1 VRAEVPEYDLALE
14 GEFGR
19 LITEGVRLAL
29 EQFVGLLGR
38 DVPPP
43 DLEIYAAMGRE
54 EHRQGRTLDALQ
66 SAYRVGAR
74 VSWRHVSEF
83 GAEAGIPPEE
93 LYRLA
98 EAIFAYIDRLAAE
111 SVAGFAAQETLR
123 EGAMQTRRHALVELV
138 VRDPPADPEELTA
151 AARAARWTPPPR
163 LAVLACGE
171 GDVVAL
177 ARRLPSG
184 AIAASTSP
192 VGLVLVPD
200 PDAPG
205 ADATLTAALRGR
217 RGVLGPGV
225 TLADAP
231 RSARRA
237 LAAWDL
243 HAAGRLGDEPLVR
256 ADDHLLALVLAGD
269 AGLAEEL
276 ADRELAPLDALTP
289 AGRARAV
296 ETLRAWLDAHGDV
309 ALSAESL
316 HVHAQTVRYRL
327 ARVREALGDAA
338 LDDPDRRLA
347 LTLALRVR
355 PRP

>member
-1 VRAEVPEYDLALE
+1 
-14 GEFGR
+14 
-19 LITEGVRLAL
+19 
-29 EQFVGLLGR
+29 
-38 DVPPP
+38 
-43 DLEIYAAMGRE
+43 MGRE

-83 GAEAGIPPEE
+83 GAASGIPPEE

-138 VRDPPADPEELTA
+138 VRDPPAGNEEIAT
-151 AARAARWTPPPR
+151 AARAARWSPPAR

-177 ARRLPSG
+177 ARRLPAG

-205 ADATLTAALRGR
+205 ADAMLTTALRGR
-217 RGVLGPGV
+217 RAVLGPTV
-225 TLADAP
+225 ALADAP

-237 LAAWDL
+237 LSAWGL
-243 HAAGRLGDEPLVR
+243 HADGRLGEEPLVR
-256 ADDHLLALVLAGD
+256 ADDHLLALILAAD
-269 AGLAEEL
+269 QGLAAAL
-276 ADRELAPLDALTP
+276 ADRELAPLGALTP

-296 ETLRAWLDAHGDV
+296 ETLRAWLDAHGDIAV
-309 ALSAESL
+309 AAESL

-327 ARVREALGDAA
+327 ARVRETLGDAV

-347 LTLALRVR
+347 LTLALRIR
-355 PRP
+355 PQP